1 MIKVRNLIKRN
12 PKIVTKHAGSFDY
25 LSDACLREAD
35 ELIKELLLKKANKLI
50 ENGDYIGYL
59 LKARAEVGIYDFK
72 PSDKYVELVIKLAHR
87 LEREFLRG
95 EKGAKQNVYL
105 LQSTDC
111 EGSVSVHAI
120 FNNKANAEIAL
131 DRICSHLAMK
141 PSFYGNVSCDE
152 YEEWEAKL
160 EKWNC
165 NIPRIGNLN
174 EVTINDGEF
183 EIVKFELLEV
193 SSE

>member
-1 MIKVRNLIKRN
+1 MSRFVKAR
-12 PKIVTKHAGSFDY
+12 
-25 LSDACLREAD
+25 
-35 ELIKELLLKKANKLI
+35 ELIKEDKRTAYVI
-50 ENGDYIGYL
+50 SEEGYL
-59 LKARAEVGIYDFK
+59 SLDEACLQAAIKKVYESLRKKYILHHSILKW
-72 PSDKYVELVIKLAHR
+72 DKECVDILNRRSKKLATR

-95 EKGAKQNVYL
+95 EEGVKQNVYL